1 MIWIG
6 GQMTAFF
13 YVQHTHVLLPYGA
26 YASKRSWRFCG
37 VASLAATL
45 RAVAFRRNYRS
56 WRFLSRPFLVTTSG
70 NRSATLKIARG
81 NFSP

>member
-26 YASKRSWRFCG
+26 CAPKRSWRFCG
-37 VASLAATL
+37 VPSLAATL

-56 WRFLSRPFLVTTSG
+56 WRFFIAPFLVTTSA